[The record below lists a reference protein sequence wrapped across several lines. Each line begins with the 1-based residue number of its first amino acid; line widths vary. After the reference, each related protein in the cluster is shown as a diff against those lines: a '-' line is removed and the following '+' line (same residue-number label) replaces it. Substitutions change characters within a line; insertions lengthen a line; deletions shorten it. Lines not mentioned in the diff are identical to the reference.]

1 MLLEQHKKAVLNL
14 LSNPTLLEEQVNF
27 ALKTLKEYVIHWR
40 LLSVK
45 KFQTSTFFKQSQLI
59 KKNPLSL
66 QVNSDSRLLHFRQ
79 GVEETDV
86 SDSSDTDDKERL
98 GDKLFS
104 LVEKL
109 DPLHA
114 NDITGKLILYY

>member
-1 MLLEQHKKAVLNL
+1 M
-14 LSNPTLLEEQVNF
+14 
-27 ALKTLKEYVIHWR
+27 
-40 LLSVK
+40 
-45 KFQTSTFFKQSQLI
+45 
-59 KKNPLSL
+59 
-66 QVNSDSRLLHFRQ
+66 
-79 GVEETDV
+79 EETDV

-114 NDITGKLILYY
+114 NDITGKLTLYY